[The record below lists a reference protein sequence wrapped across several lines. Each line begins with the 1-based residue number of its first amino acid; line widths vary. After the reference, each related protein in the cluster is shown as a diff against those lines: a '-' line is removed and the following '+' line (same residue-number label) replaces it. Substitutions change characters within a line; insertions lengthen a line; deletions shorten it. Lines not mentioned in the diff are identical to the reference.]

1 MKRYV
6 SIYKF
11 VIVIVVVAIFA
22 VCGGYKY
29 AISPVS
35 KNDKEVIFEVTEN
48 STYLTIAEKLKENNL
63 IRSINFYKV
72 YIKIFKPNNL
82 QKGTYKLNE
91 NMGVKGIIDKLESND
106 AILDTTTFTIPE
118 GKHIK
123 DVAEVLATKTE
134 YTKEEWLEYWNSEE
148 FISEVITKYWFIT
161 DDVKDSNLR
170 YNLEGYFFPAT
181 YEIFKN
187 SNMEEISYKM
197 LDKMDEVLSKY
208 KAVINESEYSI
219 HNILTLASIVE
230 YEAIL
235 DKDRPMVAKVF
246 LNRLDL
252 GMKLES
258 CATVGYAL
266 DDWKLSYSFDD
277 LKIDSPY
284 NTYMYYGIPVGP
296 GGLAGEASIKAVLYP
311 DDNDYLYFLANVYDS
326 SANKTYYSKTYSE
339 HKEKCLLY
347 LGRSC

>member
-1 MKRYV
+1 MEKFV
-6 SIYKF
+6 NIYKF
-11 VIVIVVVAIFA
+11 IIVILVIAIVV

-35 KNDKEVIFEVTEN
+35 KNSKEVTFEVQPN
-48 STYLTIAEKLKENNL
+48 STYLTIAEDLKQNNL

-82 QKGTYKLNE
+82 QAGIYVLNE

-106 AILDTTTFTIPE
+106 AVLDTTTFTIPE
-118 GKHIK
+118 GKHVS
-123 DVAEVLATKTE
+123 DVAEILANKTS
-134 YTKEEWLEYWNSEE
+134 YSKQEWLDYWNSLE
-148 FISEVITKYWFIT
+148 FIDKVITKYWFIT
-161 DDVKDSNLR
+161 DEIKDSNLR

-187 SNMEEISYKM
+187 TTMEEVSYKM
-197 LDKMDEVLSKY
+197 LDKMDEILSKY
-208 KAVINESEYSI
+208 KNDIENSKYNV
-219 HNILTLASIVE
+219 HDILTLASIVE

-266 DDWKLSYSFDD
+266 DDWKLSYNSDD

-296 GGLAGEASIKAVLYP
+296 GCLAGESSIKAVLYP
-311 DDNDYLYFLANVYDS
+311 DNNDYLYFLANVYDS
-326 SANKTYYSKTYSE
+326 NDNKTYYSKTYAE

>member
-11 VIVIVVVAIFA
+11 IIAIVVVAIVV

-106 AILDTTTFTIPE
+106 AVLDTTTFTIPE

-123 DVAEVLATKTE
+123 DVAEVLETKTK
-134 YTKEEWLEYWNSEE
+134 YTKEEWLEYWNSDD
-148 FISEVITKYWFIT
+148 FINEVITKYWFIT
-161 DDVKDSNLR
+161 DDVKDNNLR

-187 SNMEEISYKM
+187 STMKEISYKM

-208 KAVINESEYSI
+208 KDVINESKYSI
-219 HNILTLASIVE
+219 HDILTLASIVE

-235 DKDRPMVAKVF
+235 DNDRPMVAKVF

-266 DDWKLSYSFDD
+266 DDWKLSYTYND
-277 LKIDSPY
+277 LQIDSPY

-326 SANKTYYSKTYSE
+326 NANKTYYSKTYSE

-347 LGRSC
+347 LGRAC